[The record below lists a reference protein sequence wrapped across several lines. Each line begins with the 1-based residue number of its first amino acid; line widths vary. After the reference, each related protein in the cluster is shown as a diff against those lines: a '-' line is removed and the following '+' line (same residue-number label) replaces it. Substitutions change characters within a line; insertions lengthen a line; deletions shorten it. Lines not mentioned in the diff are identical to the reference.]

1 MAQRY
6 VEGTKACEAAPAMSF
21 LSILL
26 LALGLAMDA
35 TAVAAARGLATP
47 VLRWRHAFTVAL
59 FFGGFQAGMPVLGWL
74 LGKQLGPVV
83 ERWDHWIAFG
93 LLVGL
98 GLKML
103 HEARQGAE
111 IPDDDEASHDRL
123 FALHPMLVLGVATSI
138 DAFAV
143 GITLPMLDAPFA
155 VSIITIGVTTAV
167 CSALGV
173 YAGRR
178 FGALLG
184 KRLDVF
190 GGLALIVLGTWILI
204 DHLTGG

>member
-1 MAQRY
+1 
-6 VEGTKACEAAPAMSF
+6 MSF

-47 VLRWRHAFTVAL
+47 VLRWRHALTVAVC
-59 FFGGFQAGMPVLGWL
+59 FGGFQAGMPVLGWL
-74 LGKQLGPVV
+74 LGKQLGPIV
-83 ERWDHWIAFG
+83 EQWDHWIAFA

-103 HEARQGAE
+103 HEAKQGAE
-111 IPDDDEASHDRL
+111 VPPDDEAAHDRL
-123 FALHPMLVLGVATSI
+123 FALQPMVALGVATSI

-143 GITLPMLDAPFA
+143 GITLPMLGAPFA
-155 VSIITIGVTTAV
+155 VSIVTIGVVTAI

-178 FGALLG
+178 FGALVG

-190 GGLALIVLGTWILI
+190 GGLALIGLGAWILV
-204 DHLTGG
+204 DHLRGG

>member
-1 MAQRY
+1 
-6 VEGTKACEAAPAMSF
+6 MSF
-21 LSILL
+21 VSLLL

-47 VLRWRHAFTVAL
+47 VLRWRHALIVAVC
-59 FFGGFQAGMPVLGWL
+59 FGGFQAGMPVVGWL
-74 LGKQLGPVV
+74 LGRQLGPVV
-83 ERWDHWIAFG
+83 ERWDHWIAFA

-103 HEARQGAE
+103 HEAREAGE
-111 IPDDDEASHDRL
+111 VPDADETSHDRL
-123 FALHPMLVLGVATSI
+123 FALQPMLALGVATSI

-143 GITLPMLDAPFA
+143 GITLPMLGAPFA
-155 VSIITIGVTTAV
+155 LSIVTIGVTTAV

-178 FGALLG
+178 FGALVG
-184 KRLDVF
+184 KRLDTF
-190 GGLALIVLGTWILI
+190 GGLALILLGVWILA